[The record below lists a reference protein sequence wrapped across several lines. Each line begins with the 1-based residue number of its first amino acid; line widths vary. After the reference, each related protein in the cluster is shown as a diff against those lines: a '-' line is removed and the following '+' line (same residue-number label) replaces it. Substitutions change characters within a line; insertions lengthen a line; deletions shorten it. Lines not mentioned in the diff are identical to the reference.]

1 MSPTATQR
9 IRRATA
15 LLAVL
20 WAASALV
27 LAIHGQLSS
36 TRSVTSPIQTSALG
50 GVALVSWCS
59 DGATQAGVKEGDRVL
74 EVDGIPVR
82 QWYRDRGWAELRVDV
97 PVRYLIETPAGEQ
110 FSAELYAEI
119 RSESYDRFLLP
130 IMTALIFVG
139 AAYLILGLFVWKL
152 RPDRAESWAFLL
164 FTAAIATQLF
174 GSFHTYDAILG
185 YQRMII
191 NLPFVGAAAFHLFT
205 TLPFEPPWVVRRP
218 WIRFVPYPIAGLI
231 ALLAV
236 VDTLL
241 GIPGAVVP
249 TLAYVAAIGGA
260 LASVLILVRERI
272 RMRGSE
278 AAANADLVMLGAV
291 VSFVPVLLLLGTQVF
306 LLRVTF
312 PIWS

>member
-15 LLAVL
+15 LLSVL

-110 FSAELYAEI
+110 FSAELYSEI

-130 IMTALIFVG
+130 IMAALIVVG
-139 AAYLILGLFVWKL
+139 AAYLLLGLFVWKL
-152 RPDRAESWAFLL
+152 KPDRAESWAFLL

-174 GSFHTYDAILG
+174 
-185 YQRMII
+185 
-191 NLPFVGAAAFHLFT
+191 
-205 TLPFEPPWVVRRP
+205 
-218 WIRFVPYPIAGLI
+218 
-231 ALLAV
+231 
-236 VDTLL
+236 
-241 GIPGAVVP
+241 
-249 TLAYVAAIGGA
+249 
-260 LASVLILVRERI
+260 
-272 RMRGSE
+272 
-278 AAANADLVMLGAV
+278 
-291 VSFVPVLLLLGTQVF
+291 
-306 LLRVTF
+306 
-312 PIWS
+312 